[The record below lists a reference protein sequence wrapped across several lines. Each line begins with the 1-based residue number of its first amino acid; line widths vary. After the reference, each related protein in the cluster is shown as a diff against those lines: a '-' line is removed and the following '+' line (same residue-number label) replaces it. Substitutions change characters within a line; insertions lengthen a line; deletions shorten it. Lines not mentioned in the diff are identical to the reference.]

1 MFQSHVAIPTSYF
14 QPPQDALGGNA
25 KTVLLATVSPLAA
38 NMAETLTTLRFAHR
52 AKSIVNMAVVNTAP
66 PGLLRG
72 GHAPTAAELLESK
85 ASEEGCEGVTHATKQ
100 RR

>member
-1 MFQSHVAIPTSYF
+1 M
-14 QPPQDALGGNA
+14 
-25 KTVLLATVSPLAA
+25 LLATVSPLAA

-72 GHAPTAAELLESK
+72 GNAPTAADVLESK
-85 ASEEGCEGVTHATKQ
+85 ASEEGCVYCTCTAMGHGCEISINHAHHTS
-100 RR
+100 